1 MSISLVQTESAYI
14 FHSRMDRLLESFIKH
29 ISGERN
35 YSAHTVKAYRGDLS
49 DFRDFLRKEE
59 TKIEDADTATVNRYV
74 SALYGKN
81 SPASVERKVSAI
93 RSFFS
98 YLVRKNLLTQNP
110 AKLVRTPKKE
120 KRLPVFLSVDEVF
133 SLVDVKEPEKK
144 ILSVRDRAIL
154 ELLYSSGLR
163 ISELAEAKTG
173 DLDLEEALIRVRG
186 KGNKERIVPVG
197 SKALSALR
205 EYLGIREEFKPA
217 SGHLFLNSRGKNI
230 TTRSL
235 ARIIKKYGLVRGIS
249 KNVSPH
255 VLRHSF
261 ATHLLAGGADL
272 RAIQEMLGHSSL
284 STTQKYTHLSIERI
298 MEVYDKTHPN
308 A

>member
-1 MSISLVQTESAYI
+1 MNE
-14 FHSRMDRLLESFIKH
+14 LLESFIKH
-29 ISGERN
+29 LSDERN
-35 YSAHTVKAYRGDLS
+35 YSEHTVKAYRGDLEN
-49 DFRDFLRKEE
+49 FRDFLLKEE
-59 TKIEDADTATVNRYV
+59 KDIEDADVATINAYV
-74 SALYGKN
+74 STLYGKN
-81 SPASVERKVSAI
+81 SPSSVERKVSAI

-98 YLVRKNLLTQNP
+98 YLVRKGIATQNP

-120 KRLPVFLSVDEVF
+120 KHLPVFLSVDEVF
-133 SLVDVKEPEKK
+133 NLVDVKDSEKSP
-144 ILSVRDRAIL
+144 LRVRDRAIL

-163 ISELAEAKTG
+163 VSELAGATLADLSMGEAI
-173 DLDLEEALIRVRG
+173 IRIRG

-197 SKALSALR
+197 SKALSSLGEYLDLR
-205 EYLGIREEFKPA
+205 EKLKPA
-217 SGHLFLNSRGKNI
+217 SNRIFLNSRGGGI

-235 ARIIKKYGLVRGIS
+235 ARIIKKYGLVSGIS

-272 RAIQEMLGHSSL
+272 RAIQEMLGHASL
-284 STTQKYTHLSIERI
+284 STTQRYTHLSVERI

>member
-1 MSISLVQTESAYI
+1 MNEP
-14 FHSRMDRLLESFIKH
+14 LESFIRH
-29 ISGERN
+29 LSDERN
-35 YSAHTVKAYRGDLS
+35 YSEHTVKAYRGDLEN
-49 DFRDFLRKEE
+49 FRNFLLKEE
-59 TKIEDADTATVNRYV
+59 KKIEDADIATINAYV
-74 SALYGKN
+74 STLYGKN
-81 SPASVERKVSAI
+81 SPSSVERKVSAI

-98 YLVRKNLLTQNP
+98 YLVRKGIATQNP

-133 SLVDVKEPEKK
+133 NLVDVKDSGENP
-144 ILSVRDRAIL
+144 LRVRDRAIL

-163 ISELAEAKTG
+163 ASELAGATLADLSVGEAV
-173 DLDLEEALIRVRG
+173 IRVRG

-197 SKALSALR
+197 SKALSALG
-205 EYLGIREEFKPA
+205 EYLDIRGKLKPA
-217 SGHLFLNSRGKNI
+217 SDRIFLNSRGGGI

-235 ARIIKKYGLVRGIS
+235 ARIIKKYGLVSGIS

-272 RAIQEMLGHSSL
+272 RAIQEMLGHASL
-284 STTQKYTHLSIERI
+284 STTQKYTHLSVERI

>member
-1 MSISLVQTESAYI
+1 MNE
-14 FHSRMDRLLESFIKH
+14 LLESFIKH
-29 ISGERN
+29 LSDERN
-35 YSAHTVKAYRGDLS
+35 YSEHTVKAYRGDLEN
-49 DFRDFLRKEE
+49 FRDFLLKEE
-59 TKIEDADTATVNRYV
+59 KKIEDADIATISAYV
-74 SALYGKN
+74 STLYGKN
-81 SPASVERKVSAI
+81 SPSSVERKVSAI

-98 YLVRKNLLTQNP
+98 YLVRKGLVTQNP

-120 KRLPVFLSVDEVF
+120 KHLPVFLSVDEVF
-133 SLVDVKEPEKK
+133 NLVDVKDSEKNP
-144 ILSVRDRAIL
+144 LRVRDRAIL

-163 ISELAEAKTG
+163 VSELAGATLADLSMGEAI
-173 DLDLEEALIRVRG
+173 IRVRG

-197 SKALSALR
+197 SKALSALG
-205 EYLGIREEFKPA
+205 EYLDIRGALRPA
-217 SGHLFLNSRGKNI
+217 SNRIFLNSRGGGI

-235 ARIIKKYGLVRGIS
+235 ARIIKKYGLVSGIS

-272 RAIQEMLGHSSL
+272 RAIQEMLGHASL
-284 STTQKYTHLSIERI
+284 STTQRYTHLSVERI

>member
-1 MSISLVQTESAYI
+1 MNE
-14 FHSRMDRLLESFIKH
+14 LLESFIKH
-29 ISGERN
+29 LSDERN
-35 YSAHTVKAYRGDLS
+35 YSEHTVKAYRGDLEN
-49 DFRDFLRKEE
+49 FRDFLLKEE
-59 TKIEDADTATVNRYV
+59 KKIEDADIATINAYV
-74 SALYGKN
+74 STLYGKN
-81 SPASVERKVSAI
+81 SPSSVERKVSTI

-98 YLVRKNLLTQNP
+98 YLVRKGLATQNP

-120 KRLPVFLSVDEVF
+120 KHLPVFLSVDEVF
-133 SLVDVKEPEKK
+133 NLVDVKDSEKNP
-144 ILSVRDRAIL
+144 LRVRDRAIL

-163 ISELAEAKTG
+163 VSELAGATLADLSMGEA
-173 DLDLEEALIRVRG
+173 IMRVRG

-197 SKALSALR
+197 SKALSALG
-205 EYLGIREEFKPA
+205 EYLDIRGTLKPA
-217 SGHLFLNSRGKNI
+217 SDRIFLNSRGGGI

-235 ARIIKKYGLVRGIS
+235 ARIIKKYGLVSGIS

-272 RAIQEMLGHSSL
+272 RAIQEMLGHASL
-284 STTQKYTHLSIERI
+284 STTQRYTHLSVERI

>member
-1 MSISLVQTESAYI
+1 MNE
-14 FHSRMDRLLESFIKH
+14 LLESFIKH
-29 ISGERN
+29 LSGERN
-35 YSAHTVKAYRGDLS
+35 YSEHTVKAYRGDLS
-49 DFRDFLRKEE
+49 DFHDFLQKEE
-59 TKIEDADTATVNRYV
+59 TKIENADASTVNRYV
-74 SALYGKN
+74 STLYGKN

-133 SLVDVKEPEKK
+133 SLVDVKEPGKK

-163 ISELAEAKTG
+163 ISELAEAKTD
-173 DLDLEEALIRVRG
+173 DLDLEETLIRVRG

-205 EYLGIREEFKPA
+205 EYLGVREGFKPA
-217 SGHLFLNSRGKNI
+217 SDHLFLNSRGKNI

-235 ARIIKKYGLVRGIS
+235 ARIIKKYGLVSGIS

>member
-1 MSISLVQTESAYI
+1 MNE
-14 FHSRMDRLLESFIKH
+14 LLESFIKH
-29 ISGERN
+29 LSDERN
-35 YSAHTVKAYRGDLS
+35 YSEHTVKAYRGDLEN
-49 DFRDFLRKEE
+49 FRDFLLKEE
-59 TKIEDADTATVNRYV
+59 KEIEDADIATINAYV
-74 SALYGKN
+74 STLYGKN
-81 SPASVERKVSAI
+81 SPSSVERKVSAI

-98 YLVRKNLLTQNP
+98 YLVRKGLATQNP

-120 KRLPVFLSVDEVF
+120 KHLPVFLSVDEVF
-133 SLVDVKEPEKK
+133 NLVDVKDSEKNP
-144 ILSVRDRAIL
+144 LRVRDRAIL

-163 ISELAEAKTG
+163 VSELAGATLADLSIGEA
-173 DLDLEEALIRVRG
+173 IMRVRG

-197 SKALSALR
+197 SKALSALG
-205 EYLGIREEFKPA
+205 EYLDIRETLKPA
-217 SGHLFLNSRGKNI
+217 SDRIFLNSRGGGI

-235 ARIIKKYGLVRGIS
+235 ARIIKKYGLVSGIS

-272 RAIQEMLGHSSL
+272 RAIQEMLGHASL
-284 STTQKYTHLSIERI
+284 STTQRYTHLSVERI

>member
-1 MSISLVQTESAYI
+1 MNA
-14 FHSRMDRLLESFIKH
+14 LLESFIKH
-29 ISGERN
+29 LSDERN
-35 YSAHTVKAYRGDLS
+35 YSEHTVKAYRGDLEN
-49 DFRDFLRKEE
+49 FRDFLLKEE
-59 TKIEDADTATVNRYV
+59 KKIEDTNAATINAYV
-74 SALYGKN
+74 STLYGKN

-98 YLVRKNLLTQNP
+98 YLVRKGLAAQNP
-110 AKLVRTPKKE
+110 AKLVRTPRKE
-120 KRLPVFLSVDEVF
+120 KHLPVFLSVDEVF
-133 SLVDVKEPEKK
+133 NLVDVKDQEKSP
-144 ILSVRDRAIL
+144 LRARDRAVL

-163 ISELAEAKTG
+163 VSELAGATLADLSMGEAV
-173 DLDLEEALIRVRG
+173 IRVRG

-197 SKALSALR
+197 SKALSALG
-205 EYLGIREEFKPA
+205 EYLDVREELKPA
-217 SGHLFLNSRGKNI
+217 SDRIFLNSRGGGI

-235 ARIIKKYGLVRGIS
+235 ARIIKKYGLVSGIS

-272 RAIQEMLGHSSL
+272 RAIQEMLGHASL
-284 STTQKYTHLSIERI
+284 STTQRYTHLSVERI

>member
-1 MSISLVQTESAYI
+1 MNA
-14 FHSRMDRLLESFIKH
+14 LLESFIKH
-29 ISGERN
+29 LSDERN
-35 YSAHTVKAYRGDLS
+35 YSEHTVKAYRGDLEN
-49 DFRDFLRKEE
+49 FRDFLLKEE
-59 TKIEDADTATVNRYV
+59 KKVEDTNAATINAYV
-74 SALYGKN
+74 STLYGKN

-98 YLVRKNLLTQNP
+98 YLVRKGLVAQNP
-110 AKLVRTPKKE
+110 AKLVRTPRKK
-120 KRLPVFLSVDEVF
+120 KHLPVFLSVDEVF
-133 SLVDVKEPEKK
+133 NLVDVKDQEKSP
-144 ILSVRDRAIL
+144 LRARDRAVL

-163 ISELAEAKTG
+163 VSELAGATLADLSMGEAV
-173 DLDLEEALIRVRG
+173 IRVRG

-197 SKALSALR
+197 SKALSALG
-205 EYLGIREEFKPA
+205 EYLDVREELKPA
-217 SGHLFLNSRGKNI
+217 SDRIFLNSRGGGI

-235 ARIIKKYGLVRGIS
+235 ARIIKKYGLVSGIS

-272 RAIQEMLGHSSL
+272 RAIQEMLGHASL
-284 STTQKYTHLSIERI
+284 STTQKYTHLSVERI

>member
-1 MSISLVQTESAYI
+1 MNE
-14 FHSRMDRLLESFIKH
+14 LLESFIKH
-29 ISGERN
+29 LSDERN
-35 YSAHTVKAYRGDLS
+35 YSEHTVKAYRGDLEN
-49 DFRDFLRKEE
+49 FRDFLLKEKK
-59 TKIEDADTATVNRYV
+59 KIEDADIATINAYV
-74 SALYGKN
+74 STLYGKN
-81 SPASVERKVSAI
+81 SPSSVERKVSAI

-98 YLVRKNLLTQNP
+98 YLVRKGLATQNP

-120 KRLPVFLSVDEVF
+120 KHLPVFLSVDEVF
-133 SLVDVKEPEKK
+133 NLVDVKDSEKNP
-144 ILSVRDRAIL
+144 LRVRDRAIL

-163 ISELAEAKTG
+163 VSELAGSTLADLSMGEA
-173 DLDLEEALIRVRG
+173 IMRVRG

-197 SKALSALR
+197 SKALSALG
-205 EYLGIREEFKPA
+205 EYLDIRGTLKPA
-217 SGHLFLNSRGKNI
+217 SDHIFLNSRGGGI

-235 ARIIKKYGLVRGIS
+235 ARIIKKYGLVSGIS

-272 RAIQEMLGHSSL
+272 RAIQEMLGHASL
-284 STTQKYTHLSIERI
+284 STTQRYTHLSVERI

>member
-1 MSISLVQTESAYI
+1 MNE
-14 FHSRMDRLLESFIKH
+14 LLESFTKH
-29 ISGERN
+29 LSDERN
-35 YSAHTVKAYRGDLS
+35 YSEHTVKAYRGDLEN
-49 DFRDFLRKEE
+49 FRDFLLKEE
-59 TKIEDADTATVNRYV
+59 KEIEDTDIATINAYV
-74 SALYGKN
+74 STLYGKN
-81 SPASVERKVSAI
+81 SPSSVERKVSAI

-98 YLVRKNLLTQNP
+98 YLVRKGLATQNP

-120 KRLPVFLSVDEVF
+120 KHLPVFLSVDEVF
-133 SLVDVKEPEKK
+133 NLVDVKDSEKNP
-144 ILSVRDRAIL
+144 LRVRDRAIL

-163 ISELAEAKTG
+163 VSELAGATLADLSMGEA
-173 DLDLEEALIRVRG
+173 IMRVRG

-197 SKALSALR
+197 SKALSALG
-205 EYLGIREEFKPA
+205 EYLDIRETLKPA
-217 SGHLFLNSRGKNI
+217 SDRIFLNSRGGGI

-235 ARIIKKYGLVRGIS
+235 ARIIKKYGLVSGIS

-272 RAIQEMLGHSSL
+272 RAIQEMLGHASL
-284 STTQKYTHLSIERI
+284 STTQRYTHLSVERI

>member
-1 MSISLVQTESAYI
+1 MNA
-14 FHSRMDRLLESFIKH
+14 LLESFIKH
-29 ISGERN
+29 LSDERN
-35 YSAHTVKAYRGDLS
+35 YSEHTVKAYRGDLES
-49 DFRDFLRKEE
+49 FRDFLLKEE
-59 TKIEDADTATVNRYV
+59 KKVEDANAATINAYV
-74 SALYGKN
+74 STLYGKN

-98 YLVRKNLLTQNP
+98 YLVRKGLAAQNP
-110 AKLVRTPKKE
+110 AKLVRTPRKK
-120 KRLPVFLSVDEVF
+120 KHLPVFLSVDEVF
-133 SLVDVKEPEKK
+133 NLVDVKDQEKSP
-144 ILSVRDRAIL
+144 LRARDRAVL

-163 ISELAEAKTG
+163 VSELAGATLADLSMGEAV
-173 DLDLEEALIRVRG
+173 IRVRG

-197 SKALSALR
+197 SKALSALG
-205 EYLGIREEFKPA
+205 EYLDVREELRPA
-217 SGHLFLNSRGKNI
+217 SDRIFLNSRGGGI

-235 ARIIKKYGLVRGIS
+235 ARIIKKYGLVSGIS

-272 RAIQEMLGHSSL
+272 RAIQEMLGHASL
-284 STTQKYTHLSIERI
+284 STTQRYTHLSVERI

>member
-1 MSISLVQTESAYI
+1 MNE
-14 FHSRMDRLLESFIKH
+14 LLKSFIKH
-29 ISGERN
+29 LSDERN
-35 YSAHTVKAYRGDLS
+35 YSEHTVKAYRGDLEN
-49 DFRDFLRKEE
+49 FRDFLLKE
-59 TKIEDADTATVNRYV
+59 TKKIEDADVATINAYI
-74 SALYGKN
+74 STLYGKN

-98 YLVRKNLLTQNP
+98 FLVRKDLVAQNP

-120 KRLPVFLSVDEVF
+120 KHLPVFLSVDEVF
-133 SLVDVKEPEKK
+133 NLVDVKNPEKNP
-144 ILSVRDRAIL
+144 LRVRDRAIL

-163 ISELAEAKTG
+163 VSELAGATLVDLSMGEAI
-173 DLDLEEALIRVRG
+173 IRVRG

-197 SKALSALR
+197 SKALSALGD
-205 EYLGIREEFKPA
+205 YLDIREKLKPV
-217 SGHLFLNSRGKNI
+217 SNHIFLNSRGGSI

-235 ARIIKKYGLVRGIS
+235 ARIIKKYGLLSGIS

-272 RAIQEMLGHSSL
+272 RAIQEMLGHASL
-284 STTQKYTHLSIERI
+284 STTQKYTHLSVERI

>member
-1 MSISLVQTESAYI
+1 MNE
-14 FHSRMDRLLESFIKH
+14 LLESFIKH
-29 ISGERN
+29 LTDERN
-35 YSAHTVKAYRGDLS
+35 YSEHTVKAYRGDLEN
-49 DFRDFLRKEE
+49 FRDFLLKEE
-59 TKIEDADTATVNRYV
+59 KKIEDTDIATINAYV
-74 SALYGKN
+74 STLYGKN
-81 SPASVERKVSAI
+81 SPASVERKISAI

-98 YLVRKNLLTQNP
+98 YLVRKDIVAQNP

-120 KRLPVFLSVDEVF
+120 KHLPVFLSVDEVF
-133 SLVDVKEPEKK
+133 NLVDVKDPEKNP
-144 ILSVRDRAIL
+144 LRVRDRAVL

-163 ISELAEAKTG
+163 VSELAGATLADLSIGEAI
-173 DLDLEEALIRVRG
+173 IRVRG

-197 SKALSALR
+197 SKALSALG
-205 EYLGIREEFKPA
+205 EYLDIREELKPV
-217 SGHLFLNSRGKNI
+217 SDRIFLNSRGRGI

-235 ARIIKKYGLVRGIS
+235 ARIIKKYGLVSGIS

-272 RAIQEMLGHSSL
+272 RAIQEMLGHASL
-284 STTQKYTHLSIERI
+284 STTQRYTHLSVERI
-298 MEVYDKTHPN
+298 MEVYDKAHPN

>member
-1 MSISLVQTESAYI
+1 MNE
-14 FHSRMDRLLESFIKH
+14 LLESFIKH
-29 ISGERN
+29 LSDERN
-35 YSAHTVKAYRGDLS
+35 YSEHTVKAYRGDLEN
-49 DFRDFLRKEE
+49 FRDFLLKEE
-59 TKIEDADTATVNRYV
+59 KEIEDADIATINAYV
-74 SALYGKN
+74 STLYGKN
-81 SPASVERKVSAI
+81 SPSSVERKVSAI

-98 YLVRKNLLTQNP
+98 YLVRKGLATQNP

-120 KRLPVFLSVDEVF
+120 KHLPVFLSVDEVF
-133 SLVDVKEPEKK
+133 NLVDVKDSEKNP
-144 ILSVRDRAIL
+144 LRVRDRAIL

-163 ISELAEAKTG
+163 VSELAGATLADLSMGEA
-173 DLDLEEALIRVRG
+173 IMRVRG

-197 SKALSALR
+197 SKALSALG
-205 EYLGIREEFKPA
+205 EYLDIRKTLKPA
-217 SGHLFLNSRGKNI
+217 SDRIFLNSRGGGI

-235 ARIIKKYGLVRGIS
+235 ARIIKKYGLVSGIS

-272 RAIQEMLGHSSL
+272 RAIQEMLGHASL
-284 STTQKYTHLSIERI
+284 STTQRYTHLSVERI

>member
-1 MSISLVQTESAYI
+1 MNA
-14 FHSRMDRLLESFIKH
+14 LLESFIKH
-29 ISGERN
+29 LSDERN
-35 YSAHTVKAYRGDLS
+35 YSEHTVKAYRGDLEN
-49 DFRDFLRKEE
+49 FRDFLLKEE
-59 TKIEDADTATVNRYV
+59 KKVEDTNAATINAYV
-74 SALYGKN
+74 STLYGKN

-98 YLVRKNLLTQNP
+98 YLVRKGLAAQNP
-110 AKLVRTPKKE
+110 AKLVRTPRKK
-120 KRLPVFLSVDEVF
+120 KHLPVFLSVDEVF
-133 SLVDVKEPEKK
+133 NLVDVKDQEKSP
-144 ILSVRDRAIL
+144 LRARDRAVL

-163 ISELAEAKTG
+163 VSELAGATLADLSMGEAV
-173 DLDLEEALIRVRG
+173 IRVRG

-197 SKALSALR
+197 SKALSALG
-205 EYLGIREEFKPA
+205 EYLDVREELKPA
-217 SGHLFLNSRGKNI
+217 SDRIFLNSRGGGI

-235 ARIIKKYGLVRGIS
+235 ARIIKKYGLVSGIS

-272 RAIQEMLGHSSL
+272 RAIQEMLGHASL
-284 STTQKYTHLSIERI
+284 STTQKYTHLSVERI

>member
-1 MSISLVQTESAYI
+1 MNE
-14 FHSRMDRLLESFIKH
+14 LLESFIKH
-29 ISGERN
+29 LSDERN
-35 YSAHTVKAYRGDLS
+35 YSEHTVKAYRGDLEN
-49 DFRDFLRKEE
+49 FRDFLLKEE
-59 TKIEDADTATVNRYV
+59 KKIEDADIATINAYV
-74 SALYGKN
+74 STLYGKN
-81 SPASVERKVSAI
+81 SPASVERKISAI

-98 YLVRKNLLTQNP
+98 YLVRKDIVAQNP

-120 KRLPVFLSVDEVF
+120 KHLPVFLSVDEVF
-133 SLVDVKEPEKK
+133 NLVDVKDPEKNP
-144 ILSVRDRAIL
+144 LRVRDRAVL

-163 ISELAEAKTG
+163 VSELAGATLADLSIGEAI
-173 DLDLEEALIRVRG
+173 IRVRG

-197 SKALSALR
+197 SKALSALG
-205 EYLGIREEFKPA
+205 EYLDIREELKPV
-217 SGHLFLNSRGKNI
+217 SDRIFLNSRGRGI

-235 ARIIKKYGLVRGIS
+235 ARIIKKYGLVSGIS

-272 RAIQEMLGHSSL
+272 RAIQEMLGHASL
-284 STTQKYTHLSIERI
+284 STTQRYTHLSVERI
-298 MEVYDKTHPN
+298 MEVYDKAHPN

>member
-1 MSISLVQTESAYI
+1 MNE
-14 FHSRMDRLLESFIKH
+14 LLESFIKH
-29 ISGERN
+29 LSDERN
-35 YSAHTVKAYRGDLS
+35 YSEHTVKAYRGDLEN
-49 DFRDFLRKEE
+49 FRDFLLKEE
-59 TKIEDADTATVNRYV
+59 KKVEDADVATINAYV
-74 SALYGKN
+74 STLYGKN
-81 SPASVERKVSAI
+81 SPASVERKISAV

-98 YLVRKNLLTQNP
+98 YLVRKDIVAQNP

-120 KRLPVFLSVDEVF
+120 KHLPVFLSVDEVF
-133 SLVDVKEPEKK
+133 NLVNVKDPEQSP
-144 ILSVRDRAIL
+144 LRLRDRAIL

-163 ISELAEAKTG
+163 VSELAGTTLADLSMGEAI
-173 DLDLEEALIRVRG
+173 IRVRG

-197 SKALSALR
+197 SKALSALGD
-205 EYLGIREEFKPA
+205 YLDIREKLKPA
-217 SGHLFLNSRGKNI
+217 SDRIFLNSRGGGI

-235 ARIIKKYGLVRGIS
+235 ARIIKKYGLVSGIS

-272 RAIQEMLGHSSL
+272 RAIQEMLGHASL
-284 STTQKYTHLSIERI
+284 STTQRYTHLSVERI

>member
-1 MSISLVQTESAYI
+1 MNE
-14 FHSRMDRLLESFIKH
+14 LLESFIKH
-29 ISGERN
+29 LSDERN
-35 YSAHTVKAYRGDLS
+35 YSEHTVKAYRGDLEN
-49 DFRDFLRKEE
+49 FRNFLLKEE
-59 TKIEDADTATVNRYV
+59 KKVEDADVATINAYV
-74 SALYGKN
+74 STLYGKN
-81 SPASVERKVSAI
+81 SPASVERKISAV

-98 YLVRKNLLTQNP
+98 YLVRKDIVAQNP

-120 KRLPVFLSVDEVF
+120 KHLPVFLSVDEVF
-133 SLVDVKEPEKK
+133 NLVDVKDPEQSP
-144 ILSVRDRAIL
+144 LRLRDRAIL

-163 ISELAEAKTG
+163 VSELAGTTLADLSMGEAI
-173 DLDLEEALIRVRG
+173 IRVRG

-197 SKALSALR
+197 SKALSALGD
-205 EYLGIREEFKPA
+205 YLDIREKLKPA
-217 SGHLFLNSRGKNI
+217 SDRIFLNSRGGGI

-235 ARIIKKYGLVRGIS
+235 ARIIKKYGLVSGIS

-272 RAIQEMLGHSSL
+272 RAIQEMLGHASL
-284 STTQKYTHLSIERI
+284 STTQRYTHLSVERI

>member
-1 MSISLVQTESAYI
+1 MNE
-14 FHSRMDRLLESFIKH
+14 LLESFIKH
-29 ISGERN
+29 LSNERN
-35 YSAHTVKAYRGDLS
+35 YSKHTVKAYRSDLES
-49 DFRDFLRKEE
+49 FRDFL
-59 TKIEDADTATVNRYV
+59 TKREKRVEDTDVATINDFI
-74 SALYGKN
+74 STLYGKN
-81 SPASVERKVSAI
+81 SAASVERKISAI

-98 YLVRKNLLTQNP
+98 FLVRKNLMAQNP
-110 AKLVRTPKKE
+110 AKLVRSPKKQ

-133 SLVDVKEPEKK
+133 SLIEIKESEKK
-144 ILSVRDRAIL
+144 TLRIRDKAIL

-163 ISELAEAKTG
+163 VSELSEAT
-173 DLDLEEALIRVRG
+173 LDDMNLEEAIIRVRG
-186 KGNKERIVPVG
+186 KGNKERVVPIG
-197 SKALSALR
+197 SKAVGAVKA
-205 EYLGIREEFKPA
+205 YLDVRNELKP
-217 SGHLFLNSRGKNI
+217 SSDRIFLNSRGVGI

-235 ARIIKKYGLVRGIS
+235 ARIIKKYGLASGIS

-298 MEVYDKTHPN
+298 MEVYDKAHPN

>member
-1 MSISLVQTESAYI
+1 MNE
-14 FHSRMDRLLESFIKH
+14 LLESFIKH
-29 ISGERN
+29 LSDERN
-35 YSAHTVKAYRGDLS
+35 YSEHTVKAYRGDLEN
-49 DFRDFLRKEE
+49 FRDFLLKEE
-59 TKIEDADTATVNRYV
+59 KKIEDADVASINAYV
-74 SALYGKN
+74 STLYGKN
-81 SPASVERKVSAI
+81 SPASVERKISAV

-98 YLVRKNLLTQNP
+98 YLVRRDIVAQNP

-120 KRLPVFLSVDEVF
+120 KHLPVFLSVDEVF
-133 SLVDVKEPEKK
+133 NLVDVKDPEKSP
-144 ILSVRDRAIL
+144 LRVRDRAIL

-163 ISELAEAKTG
+163 VSELAGTTLADLSMGEAI
-173 DLDLEEALIRVRG
+173 IRVRG

-197 SKALSALR
+197 SKALSALGD
-205 EYLGIREEFKPA
+205 YLDIREKLKPA
-217 SGHLFLNSRGKNI
+217 SDRIFLNSRGGGI

-235 ARIIKKYGLVRGIS
+235 ARIIKKYGLVSGIS

-272 RAIQEMLGHSSL
+272 RAIQEMLGHASL
-284 STTQKYTHLSIERI
+284 STTQRYTHLSVERI

>member
-1 MSISLVQTESAYI
+1 MNE
-14 FHSRMDRLLESFIKH
+14 LLGSFIKH
-29 ISGERN
+29 LSDERN
-35 YSAHTVKAYRGDLS
+35 YSEHTIKAYRGDLEN
-49 DFRDFLRKEE
+49 FHDFLVKEE
-59 TKIEDADTATVNRYV
+59 KEIENADIATINAYV
-74 SALYGKN
+74 STLYGKN
-81 SPASVERKVSAI
+81 SPSSVERKVSAI

-98 YLVRKNLLTQNP
+98 YLVRKGLVAQNP
-110 AKLVRTPKKE
+110 AKLVRTPKRE
-120 KRLPVFLSVDEVF
+120 KHLPVFLSVDEVF
-133 SLVDVKEPEKK
+133 NLVDVKDPEKSP
-144 ILSVRDRAIL
+144 LRLRDRAIL

-163 ISELAEAKTG
+163 VSELAGTTLADLSMGEAI
-173 DLDLEEALIRVRG
+173 IRVRG

-197 SKALSALR
+197 SKALSALG
-205 EYLGIREEFKPA
+205 EYLQIREKLKPA
-217 SGHLFLNSRGKNI
+217 SNHIFLNSRGGGI

-235 ARIIKKYGLVRGIS
+235 ARIIKKYGLVSGIS

-272 RAIQEMLGHSSL
+272 RAIQEMLGHASL
-284 STTQKYTHLSIERI
+284 STTQKYTHLSVERI

>member
-1 MSISLVQTESAYI
+1 MNE
-14 FHSRMDRLLESFIKH
+14 LLESFIKH
-29 ISGERN
+29 LSNERN
-35 YSAHTVKAYRGDLS
+35 YSEHTVKAYRGDLEN
-49 DFRDFLRKEE
+49 FRDFLLKEE
-59 TKIEDADTATVNRYV
+59 KEIEDADIATINAYV
-74 SALYGKN
+74 STLYGKN
-81 SPASVERKVSAI
+81 SPSSVERKVSAI

-98 YLVRKNLLTQNP
+98 YLVRKGLATQNP

-120 KRLPVFLSVDEVF
+120 KHLPVFLSVDEVF
-133 SLVDVKEPEKK
+133 NLVDVKDSEKNP
-144 ILSVRDRAIL
+144 LRVRDRAVL

-163 ISELAEAKTG
+163 VSELAGATLADLSMGEA
-173 DLDLEEALIRVRG
+173 IMRVRG

-197 SKALSALR
+197 SKALSALG
-205 EYLGIREEFKPA
+205 EYLDIRETLKPA
-217 SGHLFLNSRGKNI
+217 SDRIFLNSRGGGI

-235 ARIIKKYGLVRGIS
+235 ARIIKKYGLVSGIS

-272 RAIQEMLGHSSL
+272 RAIQEMLGHASL
-284 STTQKYTHLSIERI
+284 STTQRYTHLSVERI

>member
-1 MSISLVQTESAYI
+1 MNE
-14 FHSRMDRLLESFIKH
+14 LLESFIKH
-29 ISGERN
+29 LSDERN
-35 YSAHTVKAYRGDLS
+35 YSEHTVKAYRGDLEN
-49 DFRDFLRKEE
+49 FRDFLLREEKE
-59 TKIEDADTATVNRYV
+59 IEDADIATINAYV
-74 SALYGKN
+74 STLYGKN
-81 SPASVERKVSAI
+81 SPSSVERKVSAI

-98 YLVRKNLLTQNP
+98 YLVRKGLATQNP

-120 KRLPVFLSVDEVF
+120 KHLPVFLSVDEVF
-133 SLVDVKEPEKK
+133 NLVDVKDSEKNP
-144 ILSVRDRAIL
+144 LRVRDRAIL

-163 ISELAEAKTG
+163 VSELAGATLADLSMGEA
-173 DLDLEEALIRVRG
+173 IMRVRG

-197 SKALSALR
+197 SKALSALG
-205 EYLGIREEFKPA
+205 EYLDIRGTLKPA
-217 SGHLFLNSRGKNI
+217 SDRIFLNSRGGGI

-235 ARIIKKYGLVRGIS
+235 ARIIKKYGLVSGIS

-272 RAIQEMLGHSSL
+272 RAIQEMLGHASL
-284 STTQKYTHLSIERI
+284 STTQRYTHLSVERI

>member
-1 MSISLVQTESAYI
+1 MNE
-14 FHSRMDRLLESFIKH
+14 LLENFIKH
-29 ISGERN
+29 LSDERN
-35 YSAHTVKAYRGDLS
+35 YSQHTVKAYRGDLEN
-49 DFRDFLRKEE
+49 FRDFLLKEE
-59 TKIEDADTATVNRYV
+59 KKIEDADIATINAYV
-74 SALYGKN
+74 STLYGKN
-81 SPASVERKVSAI
+81 SPSSVERKISAV

-98 YLVRKNLLTQNP
+98 FLVKKDVVAQNP

-120 KRLPVFLSVDEVF
+120 KHLPVFLSVDEVF
-133 SLVDVKEPEKK
+133 SLVDVKDPEKNP
-144 ILSVRDRAIL
+144 LRVRDRAIL

-163 ISELAEAKTG
+163 ASELAGATLADLGMGEAI
-173 DLDLEEALIRVRG
+173 IRVRG

-197 SKALSALR
+197 SKALSALG
-205 EYLGIREEFKPA
+205 EYLDIREKLKPA
-217 SGHLFLNSRGKNI
+217 SDRVFLNSRGGGI

-235 ARIIKKYGLVRGIS
+235 ARIIKKYGLVSGIS

-284 STTQKYTHLSIERI
+284 STTQRYTHLSIERI

>member
-1 MSISLVQTESAYI
+1 MNE
-14 FHSRMDRLLESFIKH
+14 LLESFIKH
-29 ISGERN
+29 LSDERN
-35 YSAHTVKAYRGDLS
+35 YSEHTVKAYRGDLEN
-49 DFRDFLRKEE
+49 FRDFLVKEGR
-59 TKIEDADTATVNRYV
+59 KIEAVDISTINAYV

-81 SPASVERKVSAI
+81 SPSSVERKVSAI

-98 YLVRKNLLTQNP
+98 HLVRKGLAAQNP

-120 KRLPVFLSVDEVF
+120 KHLPVFLSVDEVF
-133 SLVDVKEPEKK
+133 NLVDVKDSGKNP
-144 ILSVRDRAIL
+144 LCVRDRAIL

-163 ISELAEAKTG
+163 VSELAGATLADLSMGEAI
-173 DLDLEEALIRVRG
+173 IRVRG

-197 SKALSALR
+197 SKALSALG
-205 EYLGIREEFKPA
+205 EYLDIREELKPA
-217 SGHLFLNSRGKNI
+217 SDHVFLNSRGGGI

-235 ARIIKKYGLVRGIS
+235 ARIIKKYGLVSGIS

-272 RAIQEMLGHSSL
+272 RAIQEMLGHASL
-284 STTQKYTHLSIERI
+284 STTQRYTHLSVERI
-298 MEVYDKTHPN
+298 MEVYDRTHPN

>member
-1 MSISLVQTESAYI
+1 MNE
-14 FHSRMDRLLESFIKH
+14 LLESFIKH
-29 ISGERN
+29 LSDERN
-35 YSAHTVKAYRGDLS
+35 YSEHTVKAYRGDLEN
-49 DFRDFLRKEE
+49 FRDFLLKEE
-59 TKIEDADTATVNRYV
+59 KKIEDADVATINAYV
-74 SALYGKN
+74 STLYGKN
-81 SPASVERKVSAI
+81 SPASVERKISAV

-98 YLVRKNLLTQNP
+98 YLVRRDIVAQNP

-120 KRLPVFLSVDEVF
+120 KHLPVFLSVDEVF
-133 SLVDVKEPEKK
+133 NLVNVKDPEKSP
-144 ILSVRDRAIL
+144 LRVRDRAIL

-163 ISELAEAKTG
+163 VSELAGATLADLSMGEAI
-173 DLDLEEALIRVRG
+173 IRVRG

-197 SKALSALR
+197 SKALSALG
-205 EYLGIREEFKPA
+205 EYLDIREKLKPA
-217 SGHLFLNSRGKNI
+217 SNRIFLNSRGGGI

-235 ARIIKKYGLVRGIS
+235 ARIIKKYGLVSGIS

-272 RAIQEMLGHSSL
+272 RAIQEMLGHASL
-284 STTQKYTHLSIERI
+284 STTQRYTHLSVERI

>member
-1 MSISLVQTESAYI
+1 MNE
-14 FHSRMDRLLESFIKH
+14 LLESFIKH
-29 ISGERN
+29 LSDERN
-35 YSAHTVKAYRGDLS
+35 YSEHTVKAYRGDLEN
-49 DFRDFLRKEE
+49 FRNFLLKEE
-59 TKIEDADTATVNRYV
+59 KKIEDADVAAINAYV
-74 SALYGKN
+74 STLYGKN

-98 YLVRKNLLTQNP
+98 YLVRKGLAAQNP

-120 KRLPVFLSVDEVF
+120 KHLPVFLSVDEVF
-133 SLVDVKEPEKK
+133 NLVDVKDFEENP
-144 ILSVRDRAIL
+144 LRVRDRAIL

-163 ISELAEAKTG
+163 VSELAGATLADLSMGEAI
-173 DLDLEEALIRVRG
+173 IRVRG

-197 SKALSALR
+197 SKALSALG
-205 EYLGIREEFKPA
+205 EYLDIRGMLKPA
-217 SGHLFLNSRGKNI
+217 SDRIFLNSRGGGI

-235 ARIIKKYGLVRGIS
+235 ARIIKKYGLVSGIS

-272 RAIQEMLGHSSL
+272 RAIQEMLGHASL
-284 STTQKYTHLSIERI
+284 STTQRYTHLSVERI
-298 MEVYDKTHPN
+298 MEVYDKAHPN

>member
-1 MSISLVQTESAYI
+1 MNE
-14 FHSRMDRLLESFIKH
+14 LLESFIKH
-29 ISGERN
+29 LSDERN
-35 YSAHTVKAYRGDLS
+35 YSEHTVKAYRGDLEN
-49 DFRDFLRKEE
+49 FRGFLLKEE
-59 TKIEDADTATVNRYV
+59 KKIEDADIATINAYV
-74 SALYGKN
+74 STLYGKN
-81 SPASVERKVSAI
+81 SPASVERKISAV

-98 YLVRKNLLTQNP
+98 YLVRKDIVAQNP

-120 KRLPVFLSVDEVF
+120 KHLPVFLSVDEVF
-133 SLVDVKEPEKK
+133 NLVDVKDPERSP
-144 ILSVRDRAIL
+144 LRVRDRAVL

-163 ISELAEAKTG
+163 VSELAGATLADLSMGEAI
-173 DLDLEEALIRVRG
+173 IRVRG

-197 SKALSALR
+197 SKALSALGD
-205 EYLGIREEFKPA
+205 YLDIRGKLKPA
-217 SGHLFLNSRGKNI
+217 SDRIFLNSRGGGI

-235 ARIIKKYGLVRGIS
+235 ARIIKKYGLVSGIS

-272 RAIQEMLGHSSL
+272 RAIQEMLGHASL
-284 STTQKYTHLSIERI
+284 STTQRYTHLSVERI

>member
-1 MSISLVQTESAYI
+1 MNE
-14 FHSRMDRLLESFIKH
+14 LLESFTKH
-29 ISGERN
+29 LSDERN
-35 YSAHTVKAYRGDLS
+35 YSEHTVKAYRGDLEN
-49 DFRDFLRKEE
+49 FRDFLLKEE
-59 TKIEDADTATVNRYV
+59 KEIEDADIATINAYV
-74 SALYGKN
+74 STLYGKN
-81 SPASVERKVSAI
+81 SPSSVERKVSAI

-98 YLVRKNLLTQNP
+98 YLVRKGLATQNP

-120 KRLPVFLSVDEVF
+120 KHLPVFLSVDEVF
-133 SLVDVKEPEKK
+133 NLVDVKDSEKNP
-144 ILSVRDRAIL
+144 LRVRDRAIL

-163 ISELAEAKTG
+163 VSELAGATLADLSMGEA
-173 DLDLEEALIRVRG
+173 IMRVRG

-197 SKALSALR
+197 SKALSALG
-205 EYLGIREEFKPA
+205 EYLDIRETLKPA
-217 SGHLFLNSRGKNI
+217 SDRIFLNSRGGGI

-235 ARIIKKYGLVRGIS
+235 ARIIKKYGLVSGIS

-272 RAIQEMLGHSSL
+272 RAIQEMLGHASL
-284 STTQKYTHLSIERI
+284 STTQRYTHLSVERI

>member
-1 MSISLVQTESAYI
+1 MN
-14 FHSRMDRLLESFIKH
+14 DLLDNFIKH
-29 ISGERN
+29 LSGERN
-35 YSAHTVKAYRGDLS
+35 YSKHTIKAYRGDLS
-49 DFRDFLRKEE
+49 DFRDFLHKE
-59 TKIEDADTATVNRYV
+59 KIKVEDTDSGAINRYV

-81 SPASVERKVSAI
+81 SPASVERKISAV

-98 YLVRKNLLTQNP
+98 YLLRKKIMSSNP
-110 AKLVRTPKKE
+110 AKLVRTPKKK

-133 SLVDVKEPEKK
+133 SMIDVKDSGKK
-144 ILSVRDRAIL
+144 TLVARDKAIL

-163 ISELAEAKTG
+163 VSELAETTMY
-173 DLDLEEALIRVRG
+173 DLNLGNALIRVRG
-186 KGNKERIVPVG
+186 KGNKERIVPIG
-197 SKALSALR
+197 SKALSALGK
-205 EYLGIREEFKPA
+205 YLDVRDELNP
-217 SGHLFLNSRGKNI
+217 SSDHVFLNFRGRNI

-235 ARIIKKYGLVRGIS
+235 ARIIKKYGLVSGIS

-261 ATHLLAGGADL
+261 ASHLLAGGADL

-298 MEVYDKTHPN
+298 MEVYDRTHPN

>member
-1 MSISLVQTESAYI
+1 MNE
-14 FHSRMDRLLESFIKH
+14 LLESFIKH
-29 ISGERN
+29 LKDERN
-35 YSAHTVKAYRGDLS
+35 YSEHTVKAYRGDLEN
-49 DFRDFLRKEE
+49 FRDFLLKEE
-59 TKIEDADTATVNRYV
+59 KKIEDTDIATINAYV
-74 SALYGKN
+74 STLYGKN
-81 SPASVERKVSAI
+81 SPASVERKISAI

-98 YLVRKNLLTQNP
+98 YLVRKDIVAQNP

-120 KRLPVFLSVDEVF
+120 KHLPVFLSVDEVF
-133 SLVDVKEPEKK
+133 NLVDVKDPEKNP
-144 ILSVRDRAIL
+144 LRVRDRAVL

-163 ISELAEAKTG
+163 VSELAGATLADLSIGEAI
-173 DLDLEEALIRVRG
+173 IRVRG
-186 KGNKERIVPVG
+186 KGSKERIVPVG
-197 SKALSALR
+197 SKALLALG
-205 EYLGIREEFKPA
+205 EYLDIRGELKPV
-217 SGHLFLNSRGKNI
+217 SDRIFLNSRGGGI

-235 ARIIKKYGLVRGIS
+235 ARIIKKYGLVSGIS

-272 RAIQEMLGHSSL
+272 RAIQEMLGHASL
-284 STTQKYTHLSIERI
+284 STTQRYTHLSVERI

>member
-1 MSISLVQTESAYI
+1 MNELT
-14 FHSRMDRLLESFIKH
+14 ESFIKH
-29 ISGERN
+29 LSYERN
-35 YSAHTVKAYRGDLS
+35 YSEHTVKAYRGDLEN
-49 DFRDFLRKEE
+49 FRDFLVREE
-59 TKIEDADTATVNRYV
+59 KKIEDTDIATINAYV
-74 SALYGKN
+74 STLYGKN
-81 SPASVERKVSAI
+81 SPSSVERKVSAI

-98 YLVRKNLLTQNP
+98 YLVRKGLVAQNP
-110 AKLVRTPKKE
+110 AKLVRTPRKE
-120 KRLPVFLSVDEVF
+120 KRLPIFLSVDEVF
-133 SLVDVKEPEKK
+133 NLVDVKDSGKNP
-144 ILSVRDRAIL
+144 LRVRDRAIL

-163 ISELAEAKTG
+163 ASELAGATLADLSMGEAV
-173 DLDLEEALIRVRG
+173 IRVRG

-197 SKALSALR
+197 SKALFALG
-205 EYLGIREEFKPA
+205 EYLDIRGKLKP
-217 SGHLFLNSRGKNI
+217 SSSHVFLNSRGGGI

-235 ARIIKKYGLVRGIS
+235 ARIIKKYGLVSGIS

-272 RAIQEMLGHSSL
+272 RAIQEMLGHASL
-284 STTQKYTHLSIERI
+284 STTQRYTHLSVERI

>member
-1 MSISLVQTESAYI
+1 MNE
-14 FHSRMDRLLESFIKH
+14 LLESFIKH
-29 ISGERN
+29 LSDERN
-35 YSAHTVKAYRGDLS
+35 YSEHTVKAYRGDLEN
-49 DFRDFLRKEE
+49 FRGFLLKEGKE
-59 TKIEDADTATVNRYV
+59 IEDADIATINAYV
-74 SALYGKN
+74 STLYGKN
-81 SPASVERKVSAI
+81 SPSSVERKISAV

-98 YLVRKNLLTQNP
+98 YLVKKDIVAQNP

-120 KRLPVFLSVDEVF
+120 KHLPVFLSVDEVF
-133 SLVDVKEPEKK
+133 NLVDVKDPEQSP
-144 ILSVRDRAIL
+144 LRVRDRAIL

-163 ISELAEAKTG
+163 VSELAGATLADLSMGEAI
-173 DLDLEEALIRVRG
+173 IRVRG

-197 SKALSALR
+197 SKALSALG
-205 EYLGIREEFKPA
+205 EYLDTREKLKPA
-217 SGHLFLNSRGKNI
+217 SDHIFLNSRGGGI

-235 ARIIKKYGLVRGIS
+235 ARIIKKYGLVSGIS

-272 RAIQEMLGHSSL
+272 RAIQEMLGHASL
-284 STTQKYTHLSIERI
+284 STTQRYTHLSVERI

>member
-1 MSISLVQTESAYI
+1 MNE
-14 FHSRMDRLLESFIKH
+14 LLESFIKH
-29 ISGERN
+29 LSDERN
-35 YSAHTVKAYRGDLS
+35 YSEHTVKAYRGDLEN
-49 DFRDFLRKEE
+49 FRDFLLKEE
-59 TKIEDADTATVNRYV
+59 KKIENADVATINAYV
-74 SALYGKN
+74 STLYGKN
-81 SPASVERKVSAI
+81 SPSSVERKVSAI

-98 YLVRKNLLTQNP
+98 YLVKKGLATQNP

-120 KRLPVFLSVDEVF
+120 KHLPVFLSVDEVF
-133 SLVDVKEPEKK
+133 NLVDVKDSEKNP
-144 ILSVRDRAIL
+144 LRVRDRAIL

-163 ISELAEAKTG
+163 VSELAGTTLADLSMGEAI
-173 DLDLEEALIRVRG
+173 IRVRG

-197 SKALSALR
+197 SKALSALG
-205 EYLGIREEFKPA
+205 EYLDIRGALKPV
-217 SGHLFLNSRGKNI
+217 SDHIFLNSRGGGI

-235 ARIIKKYGLVRGIS
+235 ARIIKKYGLVSGIS

-272 RAIQEMLGHSSL
+272 RAIQEMLGHASL
-284 STTQKYTHLSIERI
+284 STTQRYTHLSVERI

>member
-1 MSISLVQTESAYI
+1 MNA
-14 FHSRMDRLLESFIKH
+14 LLESFIKH
-29 ISGERN
+29 LSDERN
-35 YSAHTVKAYRGDLS
+35 YSEHTVKAYRGDLEN
-49 DFRDFLRKEE
+49 FRDFLLKEE
-59 TKIEDADTATVNRYV
+59 KKIEDTNAATINAYV
-74 SALYGKN
+74 STLYGKN

-98 YLVRKNLLTQNP
+98 YLVRKGLTAQNP
-110 AKLVRTPKKE
+110 AKLVRTPRKK
-120 KRLPVFLSVDEVF
+120 KHLPVFLSVDEVF
-133 SLVDVKEPEKK
+133 NLVDVKDQEKSP
-144 ILSVRDRAIL
+144 LRARDRAVL

-163 ISELAEAKTG
+163 VSELAGATLADLSMGEAV
-173 DLDLEEALIRVRG
+173 IRVRG

-197 SKALSALR
+197 SKALSALG
-205 EYLGIREEFKPA
+205 EYLDVREELKPA
-217 SGHLFLNSRGKNI
+217 SDRIFLNSRGGGI

-235 ARIIKKYGLVRGIS
+235 ARIIKKYGLVSGIS

-272 RAIQEMLGHSSL
+272 RAIQEMLGHASL
-284 STTQKYTHLSIERI
+284 STTQRYTHLSVERI